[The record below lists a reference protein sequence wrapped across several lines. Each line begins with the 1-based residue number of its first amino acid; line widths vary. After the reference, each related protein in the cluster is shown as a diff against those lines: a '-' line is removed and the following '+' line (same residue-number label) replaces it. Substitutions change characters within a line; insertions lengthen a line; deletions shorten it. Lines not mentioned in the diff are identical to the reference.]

1 VFVATCEIDV
11 FMGGASGKKCASGSP
26 EIAMVGVR
34 RRMFGG
40 DDEGVG

>member
-1 VFVATCEIDV
+1 MDVATGREITL
-11 FMGGASGKKCASGSP
+11 
-26 EIAMVGVR
+26 VGVR